1 MKIKTDR
8 NIPLGIKIL
17 LCLLI
22 LLVFTPVTRTEP
34 RPLNTLRISAFS
46 DPSQIMDMPEGWK
59 KKSVTYEPSAGN
71 VDVVI
76 TLDQQM
82 YPDFFP
88 PIIKKYAKDNNL
100 KIFINEGNCGISAG
114 MLSRKVV
121 DIGAFCCPPEKTD
134 RLPGLRFH
142 TFGIAPVAI
151 IVHPDNPI
159 DNITL
164 EQARKIFQG
173 EISRW
178 SELKPDKGVKAP
190 DTPIQ
195 VVTRL
200 HCKTRPGHW
209 RVLLDIEDSFTPNLI
224 DVGAIPDMIAQV
236 ATNPRAVG
244 FESLIEVYQY
254 QEEKGKVK
262 VLKIDGYDPHELSHL
277 LTLKYPLYHAYSLTT
292 WKGEGVGNSKAQ
304 KLLEYLI
311 SQVEL
316 RHKEFG
322 IIPVSQLRKAG
333 WIFKDREIIGEP
345 K

>member
-1 MKIKTDR
+1 MKKKTDR
-8 NIPLGIKIL
+8 KIHLWITIL

-22 LLVFTPVTRTEP
+22 LLVFKTVTYTEP
-34 RPLNTLRISAFS
+34 KPVNALRVSAFS
-46 DPSQIMDMPEGWK
+46 DPSQIMDMPEEWK
-59 KKSVTYEPSAGN
+59 KKSVKHEPSMGD
-71 VDVVI
+71 VDIAI

-100 KIFINEGNCGISAG
+100 KIFINEGNCGISGG
-114 MLSRKVV
+114 MLSRKIA

-151 IVHPDNPI
+151 LIHPDNPI

-164 EQARKIFQG
+164 KQARQIFQG

-178 SELKPDKGVKAP
+178 SELKTAKGGKGF

-209 RVLLDIEDSFTPNLI
+209 RILLDKEDLFTPNLI

-236 ATNPRAVG
+236 ATNPKAIG

-262 VLKIDGYDPHELSHL
+262 ILKIDGYDPHELSHL
-277 LTLKYPLYHAYSLTT
+277 LTLKYPLYHVYSLTT
-292 WKGEGVGNSKAQ
+292 WEREGVANPKAQ
-304 KLLEYLI
+304 KLVEYLI

-322 IIPVSQLRKAG
+322 VIPVSQLRKAG
-333 WIFKDREIIGEP
+333 WRFKDRELIGEP